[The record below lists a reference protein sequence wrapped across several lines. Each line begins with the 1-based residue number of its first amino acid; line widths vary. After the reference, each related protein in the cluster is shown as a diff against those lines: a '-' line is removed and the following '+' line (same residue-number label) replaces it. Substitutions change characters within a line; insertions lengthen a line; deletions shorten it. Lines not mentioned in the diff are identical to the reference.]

1 MTPRSAAPMVRNS
14 YSVKWVASSIKI
26 QSYSWPWYSV
36 TAAADCRCPNFTV
49 DPLEKKSIRRVLL

>member
-1 MTPRSAAPMVRNS
+1 MVRNS

-36 TAAADCRCPNFTV
+36 MAAADCRCPNFTV